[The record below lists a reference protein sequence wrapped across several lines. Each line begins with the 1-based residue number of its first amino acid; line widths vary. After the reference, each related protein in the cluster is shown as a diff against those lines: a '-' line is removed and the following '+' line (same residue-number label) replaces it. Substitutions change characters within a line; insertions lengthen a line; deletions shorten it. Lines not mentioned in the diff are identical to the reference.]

1 MAEDLLAQGT
11 VVLGAAVVVSTLL
24 LRLGTSTIAGYLVV
38 GAVIGPAGLGWLSE
52 SGALEQLSEVGVS
65 FLLFTIGLEVSLP
78 ELRAHRRLVFG
89 LGAAQVGATAA
100 LAATAAS
107 LLGVAPVTAVLLGA
121 VVAMSS
127 TALVAKGLADQQEL
141 DTPHGVAS
149 IAVLLFQDAFAVLLL
164 ALLPLLASPE
174 PSVDASRIG
183 FLVVRTGLVF
193 AAVLA
198 AAHWL
203 VRPFLRWVGSTR
215 SLELSLLAALFVALA
230 AATVAHAAGMSPA
243 LGAFMAGTALADSEY
258 RHQLEADIRPF
269 REVLLGLFFLTT
281 GALLDPGTLVTEGG
295 PVLAAVVAVT
305 AGKALLVTG
314 LGLLFGLALLP
325 SLRAALVLAHVG
337 EFGLVLLGAG
347 IRRGAVPE
355 DVGQVLLS
363 SAVLGFL
370 LGAWMTRG
378 NHRAALALLRLLPAR
393 VRRQALETGA
403 PVEADLRHLEV
414 GSRRLSGHVVIGGFG
429 RTGQGVARVLSDEGV
444 PWLALDLDAPRVAD
458 AHRGGEPV
466 YFGDAS
472 VPGVLRAAGVE
483 RARAL
488 VVSFENA
495 ADALDAIRAAK
506 SLSPK
511 LVVVARLRDEEDLD
525 AYLEAGADVALPVEL
540 EASLG
545 LAAQLLLALGV
556 EDARVRSRVEEI
568 RCKRYAELRSYW
580 PGETDWA
587 QSPDDRRPVHL
598 HSVAIAEEAPC
609 IGRRPAEL
617 GLGACGARV
626 VDALDRHGARFDP
639 EARPLEAGDTLVL
652 EGEDEAVEAARLRL
666 LGD

>member
-1 MAEDLLAQGT
+1 MAGDLLAQGAL
-11 VVLGAAVVVSTLL
+11 VLGAAVLVSALL

-38 GAVIGPAGLGWLSE
+38 GALIGPAGLGWLAE
-52 SGALEQLSEVGVS
+52 SGALEQLSEIGVS
-65 FLLFTIGLEVSLP
+65 FLLFTIGLEVSIP

-100 LAATAAS
+100 LAAAAAA
-107 LLGVAPVTAVLLGA
+107 LLGVAAPTAVLLGA

-149 IAVLLFQDAFAVLLL
+149 LAVLLFQDAIAVVLL
-164 ALLPLLASPE
+164 ALLPMLASREPE
-174 PSVDASRIG
+174 VEVLRIA
-183 FLVVRTGLVF
+183 FLVLRAALVF
-193 AAVLA
+193 AGVLA
-198 AAHWL
+198 AGHWL

-215 SLELSLLAALFVALA
+215 SLELSLLAGLFVALA
-230 AATVAHAAGMSPA
+230 AATGAHAAGMSPA
-243 LGAFMAGTALADSEY
+243 LGAFMAGTALAESEY
-258 RHQLEADIRPF
+258 RHQIEADIRPF

-281 GALLDPGTLVTEGG
+281 GALLDPRALVAEGG
-295 PVLAAVVAVT
+295 PILATVAAVT
-305 AGKALLVTG
+305 AGKALVLAG

-337 EFGLVLLGAG
+337 EFGLVLLAAG

-355 DVGQVLLS
+355 EAGQVLLS
-363 SAVLGFL
+363 SAILGFL
-370 LGAWMTRG
+370 VGAWLTRE
-378 NHRAALALLRLLPAR
+378 NHRAAVALMGLLPAR
-393 VRRQALETGA
+393 LREQALEAGA
-403 PVEADLRHLEV
+403 PQEADLEHLAA
-414 GSRRLSGHVVIGGFG
+414 GSRQLRDHVVVAGFG
-429 RTGQGVARVLSDEGV
+429 RTGQGVARVLAEEGV

-472 VPGVLRAAGVE
+472 MPGVLRAAGVE

-488 VVSFENA
+488 VVSFENTS
-495 ADALDAIRAAK
+495 DALDAIRAAR

-556 EDARVRSRVEEI
+556 EGPRVRHRVEAI
-568 RCKRYAELRSYW
+568 RRRRYAELRSYW

-587 QSPDDRRPVHL
+587 ESPDDRRPVHL
-598 HSVAIAEEAPC
+598 HSVEIPEEAPC
-609 IGRRPAEL
+609 IGHRLGEL
-617 GLGACGARV
+617 ELEARGARV

-639 EARPLEAGDTLVL
+639 AARALEAGDTLVL

>member
-1 MAEDLLAQGT
+1 MAGDLLAQGAL
-11 VVLGAAVVVSTLL
+11 VLGATVLVSALL
-24 LRLGTSTIAGYLVV
+24 LRLGTSTIAGYLLV
-38 GAVIGPAGLGWLSE
+38 GALIGPAGLGWLTE
-52 SGALEQLSEVGVS
+52 SGALEQLSEIGVS

-78 ELRAHRRLVFG
+78 ELRARRRLVFG
-89 LGAAQVGATAA
+89 LGTAQV
-100 LAATAAS
+100 AATAGVGAAVAA
-107 LLGVAPVTAVLLGA
+107 LLGVAPVPAALLGA

-149 IAVLLFQDAFAVLLL
+149 IAVLLFQDAIAVLLL
-164 ALLPLLASPE
+164 ALLPLLASPGGR
-174 PSVDASRIG
+174 VDVLEIA
-183 FLVVRTGLVF
+183 FLVLRAGVVF
-193 AAVLA
+193 AGVLA
-198 AAHWL
+198 AAHFA

-243 LGAFMAGTALADSEY
+243 LGAFMAGTALAESEY
-258 RHQLEADIRPF
+258 RHQIEADIRPF

-281 GALLDPGTLVTEGG
+281 GALLDPRTLLAWSG
-295 PVLAAVVAVT
+295 PILATVAAVA
-305 AGKALLVTG
+305 AGKALVVAG
-314 LGLLFGLALLP
+314 LGVLFGLALLP
-325 SLRAALVLAHVG
+325 SLRAALVLAHIG

-355 DVGQVLLS
+355 EAGQVLLS
-363 SAVLGFL
+363 SAILGFL
-370 LGAWMTRG
+370 VGAWMTRG
-378 NHRAALALLRLLPAR
+378 NHRAALALVGLLPAR
-393 VRRQALETGA
+393 FRAEAVAAGA
-403 PVEADLRHLEV
+403 PEEANLEHLEA
-414 GSRRLSGHVVIGGFG
+414 GSRRLRDHVVVGGFG
-429 RTGQGVARVLSDEGV
+429 RTGQGVARVLAEEGV
-444 PWLALDLDAPRVAD
+444 PWIALDLDAGRVAD

-466 YFGDAS
+466 YFGDVS
-472 VPGVLRAAGVE
+472 VPGVLRAAGIE

-495 ADALDAIRAAK
+495 SDALDAIRAAR
-506 SLSPK
+506 SLAPG

-545 LAAQLLLALGV
+545 LAAQLLLALKV
-556 EDARVRSRVEEI
+556 DAARVRRRVEGI
-568 RCKRYAELRSYW
+568 RKRRYAELRSYW

-587 QSPDDRRPVHL
+587 ESPDDRRPVHL
-598 HSVAIAEEAPC
+598 HAVVVPEEAPC
-609 IGRRPAEL
+609 VGRGLSEL
-617 GLGACGARV
+617 GLDALGARV
-626 VDALDRHGARFDP
+626 VDARDRHGARFDP
-639 EARPLEAGDTLVL
+639 ATRALEGGDTLVL